1 MQIFNTG
8 ATMDKSKNVK
18 SLSKAIEEI
27 VRESLKSSLY
37 QNAVEEKD
45 NQQKIMGE
53 EDEDIFSDE
62 GGDDKSDSPASSG
75 EKETSSKTQDSE
87 KEKLKKGEVK
97 TKDIVDKLNTIRS
110 GKSFK
115 DSAISSKLDEYVE
128 SLSKAE
134 RVALLAFL
142 KGLAQIVT
150 GEIEPEAATDPA
162 DPEPDVKMQK
172 GSGEKKVKSI
182 KPNVIKAP
190 EKEKIEKKP
199 SSEDTSGPVPIS
211 PKKK

>member
-1 MQIFNTG
+1 
-8 ATMDKSKNVK
+8 MDKLKNVK
-18 SLSKAIEEI
+18 SLSKAIDEI
-27 VRESLKSSLY
+27 VRESLKSSLH

-45 NQQKIMGE
+45 KQKKIMGE
-53 EDEDIFSDE
+53 EDDDIFTDE
-62 GGDDKSDSPASSG
+62 GGDDKSDASS
-75 EKETSSKTQDSE
+75 EADSKDTSSKTQDAE
-87 KEKLKKGEVK
+87 KEKLKKGEIK

-134 RVALLAFL
+134 KVALLAFL
-142 KGLAQIVT
+142 KGLSQIVT
-150 GEIEPEAATDPA
+150 GEVDPQTATDPA

-190 EKEKIEKKP
+190 EKEKAEKKP

>member
-1 MQIFNTG
+1 
-8 ATMDKSKNVK
+8 MDKQKKTQTVT
-18 SLSKAIEEI
+18 SLSKAIDDI

-37 QNAVEEKD
+37 QNAVDEKEK
-45 NQQKIMGE
+45 QKTVMGE
-53 EDEDIFSDE
+53 EEDIFDDEGSSDE
-62 GGDDKSDSPASSG
+62 KKDDSQD
-75 EKETSSKTQDSE
+75 KETSSKTVDSE
-87 KEKLKKGEVK
+87 KEKLKKGDIK
-97 TKDIVDKLNTIRS
+97 SKDIVDKLNTIRS

-134 RVALLAFL
+134 KVALLAFL

-150 GEIEPEAATDPA
+150 GEVEAEIATDPA
-162 DPEPDVKMQK
+162 DPDPDVKMKK
-172 GSGEKKVKSI
+172 GSGDKQVKTI

-199 SSEDTSGPVPIS
+199 SSEDTSGPVPIT

>member
-1 MQIFNTG
+1 
-8 ATMDKSKNVK
+8 MDKSKNTK
-18 SLSKAIEEI
+18 SLSKAIDEI

-45 NQQKIMGE
+45 NQKKIMGE
-53 EDEDIFSDE
+53 EDDDIFADE
-62 GGDDKSDSPASSG
+62 GGDDKKDASSDSDSE
-75 EKETSSKTQDSE
+75 EKTSSKTQDSE
-87 KEKLKKGEVK
+87 KEKLKKGK
-97 TKDIVDKLNTIRS
+97 IKPKDIVDKLNTIRS

-134 RVALLAFL
+134 KVALLAFL

-150 GEIEPEAATDPA
+150 GEIEPDAATDPA

-172 GSGEKKVKSI
+172 GAGGKKVKTI

-190 EKEKIEKKP
+190 EKEKVEKKP